1 MLRIIYRDP
10 GKCDGSGVEKRLQIR
25 IGKIRRISQLRSFLQ
40 KIGYWKGCKNSCFK
54 IFCLSRI
61 SAWFQALQDKNL
73 IFKANVIEQGH
84 TKDIGAR
91 RDISMAMKLIKYWL
105 LWLTLDKSL

>member
-1 MLRIIYRDP
+1 MPRIIYRDP
-10 GKCDGSGVEKRLQIR
+10 GKCDGSGVEKRLQIP
-25 IGKIRRISQLRSFLQ
+25 IAKIRRISQLRSFLQ
-40 KIGYWKGCKNSCFK
+40 QMGYWKGCKNFCSK
-54 IFCLSRI
+54 IFCSPRI
-61 SAWFQALQDKNL
+61 SAWCQAFQDKNL
-73 IFKANVIEQGH
+73 IFKANVMEQGH

>member
-25 IGKIRRISQLRSFLQ
+25 IATLRRISQLRSFLQ
-40 KIGYWKGCKNSCFK
+40 QMSYWKGCKNSCFK
-54 IFCLSRI
+54 IFCSARI
-61 SAWFQALQDKNL
+61 SAWFQAFQDKNL
-73 IFKANVIEQGH
+73 IFIANVMEQGH

-91 RDISMAMKLIKYWL
+91 RDISVAMKRIKYWL
-105 LWLTLDKSL
+105 LLANSG